1 MWSHVFLEHIV
12 DTVVTKPEVI
22 ISRFWQRYK
31 KFQRLF
37 MFSKTACSQRQLL
50 MTAMSPLPEVQ
61 IWQCDTG
68 SSYISCFGTVR
79 EEIWTTWCFQERP
92 VYWPQNMFLDIPL
105 YRKCVG
111 LHGGFKTGNGFAW
124 HITNKYRFSVEDGM
138 LSGVNVYLSL
148 SGCGTCRSVIPVTQ
162 PFSTEKHDRHITV
175 ECWRFFLRALGNNF
189 RLLTV
194 VATLG

>member
-1 MWSHVFLEHIV
+1 MVTCFLEHIV

-22 ISRFWQRYK
+22 ISRFWQRYE

-92 VYWPQNMFLDIPL
+92 VYWPQNMFLDVPL

-124 HITNKYRFSVEDGM
+124 HMTNKYRFSVEDGM
-138 LSGVNVYLSL
+138 LSGVNVYLRLWDMQISD
-148 SGCGTCRSVIPVTQ
+148 SSN
-162 PFSTEKHDRHITV
+162 STI
-175 ECWRFFLRALGNNF
+175 
-189 RLLTV
+189 
-194 VATLG
+194 